1 MIGPVGP
8 RVALQIESV
17 GGPRRDAALDVLE
30 TGQAA
35 IGLPGLALSCDP
47 ATAHVGRRLPSSS
60 LATPIQWGGGG
71 HARERLAELA
81 SRELDRARSVVE
93 EASASDAR
101 FAALVEQSDIIYEFV
116 HDYGMGSN
124 VKITNYGWSIHL

>member
-35 IGLPGLALSCDP
+35 IGLAGLALSCDP
-47 ATAHVGRRLPSSS
+47 ATAHVGRRLHVEFSCYADPVGV
-60 LATPIQWGGGG
+60 GGP
-71 HARERLAELA
+71 ARERLAELA